1 MSHRAFHIPLSALA
15 ILTSTASLDGWRQP
29 SSTLRIESLSRYPIN
44 VRVRLTGLTRRVPQQ
59 RLDTIVQPPA
69 VLPIADSVYGIH
81 ITVIGFRSIRLILTN
96 PVTPSQDSLISEGRD
111 ITLSRDAEGRF
122 RRVWT
127 VQPLLP

>member
-1 MSHRAFHIPLSALA
+1 MSHRAFHIPLASLA
-15 ILTSTASLDGWRQP
+15 ILTSSASRDGWHQP

-44 VRVRLTGLTRRVPQQ
+44 VRVILTSLLRRVPQQ

-81 ITVIGFRSIRLILTN
+81 ITVIGFGSIRLTLTDA
-96 PVTPSQDSLISEGRD
+96 VTPSQDSLISEGRD
-111 ITLSRDAEGRF
+111 ITLSRDATGRF
-122 RRVWT
+122 RRMWT